1 MSDPN
6 NPPQPGPTPG
16 EQPQGYGQN
25 LPPQGGQQ
33 PPVPPQQPNAG
44 GQYGAPGPQGQPGH
58 QGQQPPQGQPAGGGS
73 GAQPFTRDE
82 ENLWSLLSHLIVII
96 SIICLAAFK
105 DRSER
110 VNRNAK
116 EALNFQITAIGALI
130 AVTILSAILTNIPF
144 VGWIIGIFAWLLTTA
159 IWIGW
164 LIFAIIAGVKC
175 YQGEDYEYPLSL
187 RLIK

>member
-6 NPPQPGPTPG
+6 TPPQPGPAPG

-25 LPPQGGQQ
+25 PPPQGGQQ
-33 PPVPPQQPNAG
+33 PPVPPQQPDTG
-44 GQYGAPGPQGQPGH
+44 GHYGAPGAQGQPA
-58 QGQQPPQGQPAGGGS
+58 PQGQPAGGGS

-82 ENLWSLLSHLIVII
+82 ENMWSLLSHLIVII

-116 EALNFQITAIGALI
+116 EALNFQITAFGAMI
-130 AVTILSAILTNIPF
+130 AIVIISSILGFIPY
-144 VGWIIGIFAWLLTTA
+144 VGWIIGIFTSLLTWL

-164 LIFAIIAGVKC
+164 LVFAIIAGVKC
-175 YQGEDYEYPLSL
+175 YQGEDYKYPISL